1 MDASEKITR
10 INGNGVTRCG
20 TDRRKYGSTDTIPE
34 RRSGKERR
42 NGVDRRKNQNFRGE
56 RAIERREL
64 FR

>member
-1 MDASEKITR
+1 MVASEKIAR
-10 INGNGVTRCG
+10 INDNGGTRCG
-20 TDRRKYGSTDTIPE
+20 TDRRKYISMDNIPE

-42 NGVDRRKNQNFRGE
+42 NGVDRRRNQNFRGE